1 MLYCTCYCVLMS
13 VLCRHV
19 CRHGAQPQLPARYP
33 PPRVLP
39 SRRQGPQPHSF
50 QPLPLAPGSTR
61 RPPLCLEGR
70 HFHRRSSAASL
81 RYRPLPPA
89 WPRGRGPRHLAP
101 PASRPAHRHQ
111 IGRGPVGRRAP
122 PIGAPLPQAFDI
134 VRSRPHGHVAAVLG
148 TLRRLHLDRLIDTQ
162 ASREL
167 DLVVALIVARV
178 LEPASKLATSRAL
191 HPDTLSSTL
200 GELLHLDSPSE
211 DELYQAMDWLLPQQ
225 ARIEQALAKR
235 HLAEGALVL
244 YDLTST
250 YFEGRHCPLAKL
262 GHPRDGNK
270 GKLQVVFG
278 LMTNAEGCPVAVEV
292 YAGNTS
298 DPKTVSDQ
306 VTKLRQRFGLQRVIL
321 VGDRGMITSARI
333 RDNLQP
339 APGIDWI
346 TALRAPAIKK
356 LASAGVLQLSLFD
369 SRDLAEITHPDF
381 PGERLIACYNPLLAE
396 ERARKR
402 PELLAATEKELDKIA
417 GATRRPKRPL
427 RGKQNIGLRV
437 GKVLNHYKM
446 GKHFQIHIEEDSF
459 SYQRKQTNIEKE
471 KSLDGIY
478 VIRTNVPPEVFS
490 SEQAVRNYQ
499 SLSGVERA
507 FRSLKTVDLHVRP
520 IHHREPD
527 RVRAHIFLCMLAY
540 YVEWHMRQDLAP
552 LLFDDDDK
560 AAAQQLRTSVV
571 APAQRSTAA
580 QQKAHSRRTQDDLP
594 VHSFQTLLH
603 DLATIVSNCVQPK
616 DAAIP
621 TFDIITTP
629 TALQQRALDLLRVPL
644 KPSGM

>member
-1 MLYCTCYCVLMS
+1 MYVATVPNRNSPPAILLRESFRLGGKVRNRTLSNLSHWPPAQLDALRS
-13 VLCRHV
+13 VLK
-19 CRHGAQPQLPARYP
+19 GAT
-33 PPRVLP
+33 
-39 SRRQGPQPHSF
+39 S
-50 QPLPLAPGSTR
+50 
-61 RPPLCLEGR
+61 
-70 HFHRRSSAASL
+70 
-81 RYRPLPPA
+81 
-89 WPRGRGPRHLAP
+89 
-101 PASRPAHRHQ
+101 
-111 IGRGPVGRRAP
+111 
-122 PIGAPLPQAFDI
+122 IGAPLPQAFDI

-211 DELYQAMDWLLPQQ
+211 DELYQAMDWLLPRQ

-262 GHPRDGNK
+262 GHARDDKK

-278 LMTNAEGCPVAVEV
+278 LMTDAEGCPIAVEV

-333 RDNLQP
+333 REDLQP
-339 APGIDWI
+339 APGIEWI

-471 KSLDGIY
+471 ESLDGIY
-478 VIRTNVPPEVFS
+478 VIRTNVPAEVFS
-490 SEQAVRNYQ
+490 SEQTVRNYK

-520 IHHREPD
+520 IHHRQPD

-540 YVEWHMRQDLAP
+540 HVEWHMRQDLAP
-552 LLFDDDDK
+552 LLFDDDDR
-560 AAAQQLRTSVV
+560 AAAAQLRTSVV

-580 QQKAHSRRTQDDLP
+580 QQKAHSRRTPDDLP

-603 DLATIVSNCVQPK
+603 DLATIVSNRVQPK

-629 TALQQRALDLLRVPL
+629 TALQQRALDLLRVSL
-644 KPSGM
+644 KPPGV

>member
-1 MLYCTCYCVLMS
+1 MYVATVPNRNSPPAILLRESFRLNGKVLNRTLANISHWPPAKIDALRS
-13 VLCRHV
+13 VLK
-19 CRHGAQPQLPARYP
+19 GATS
-33 PPRVLP
+33 V
-39 SRRQGPQPHSF
+39 
-50 QPLPLAPGSTR
+50 
-61 RPPLCLEGR
+61 
-70 HFHRRSSAASL
+70 
-81 RYRPLPPA
+81 
-89 WPRGRGPRHLAP
+89 
-101 PASRPAHRHQ
+101 
-111 IGRGPVGRRAP
+111 
-122 PIGAPLPQAFDI
+122 GAPLPQAFDI

-148 TLRRLHLDRLIDTQ
+148 TLHRLQLDRLIDKHS
-162 ASREL
+162 SRQL
-167 DLVVALIVARV
+167 DLVVAMIVSRV

-200 GELLHLDSPSE
+200 SELLHLDAPSE
-211 DELYQAMDWLLPQQ
+211 DELYAAMDWLLPQQ
-225 ARIEQALAKR
+225 PRIEQALAKR
-235 HLAEGALVL
+235 HLAEGAMVL

-262 GHPRDGNK
+262 GHSRDDKK

-278 LMTNAEGCPVAVEV
+278 LMTNGEGCPVAVEV

-333 RDNLQP
+333 RENLQP
-339 APGIDWI
+339 APGIEWI

-356 LASAGVLQLSLFD
+356 LASDGVLQLSLFD
-369 SRDLAEITHPDF
+369 NRDLAEITHPDF
-381 PGERLIACYNPLLAE
+381 PGERLIACFNPLLAE

-402 PELLAATEKELDKIA
+402 PELLTATEKELEKIA
-417 GATRRPKRPL
+417 VATRRKKRPL

-437 GKVLNHYKM
+437 GKVLNRYKM
-446 GKHFQIHIEEDSF
+446 GKHFQIEIQEDSF
-459 SYQRKQTNIEKE
+459 SYQRRQANIEKE

-478 VIRTNVPPEVFS
+478 VIRTNVSPEVFS
-490 SEQAVRNYQ
+490 SEQAVRNYK

-560 AAAQQLRTSVV
+560 AAAEQARTSVV
-571 APAQRSTAA
+571 APAQRSASA
-580 QQKAHSRRTQDDLP
+580 QQKASSRRTPDDLP
-594 VHSFQTLLH
+594 VHSFQTLLS
-603 DLATIVSNCVQPK
+603 DLATIVANRVQPK

-621 TFDIITTP
+621 AFDIITTP
-629 TALQQRALDLLRVPL
+629 TAVQQRALDLLRVSIKLPNV
-644 KPSGM
+644 